1 MKTMHRTALVLV
13 SALLAGLTGGCGD
26 PQGAGAM
33 RTSSRVRES
42 ENVVAAHNDPDAAM
56 LTAMRDTA
64 SWPSYGRDYTN
75 QRFSPLSQIT
85 TASVKQLALA
95 WHYKTG
101 VVKAFETSPIV
112 VDGTMYITTA
122 LNHVIALDAG
132 TGAKKWEWIADLGTT
147 IICCGPVNRGVS
159 VYGGRV
165 YVGTLDARLV
175 ALDAANGRQLWQVQV
190 GDNSRGYSITMAPL
204 AVQGMIITG
213 VSGAEYGIRGSV
225 TAYDAVTGRQV
236 WRWYTIPSPEEGG
249 WWGKWSATDPFG
261 MPLHRDIAR
270 EKADSASYPDAWK
283 HGGGSVWQSPAV
295 DVARNLLVLTV
306 NNPSPDV
313 DGVVRPGDNLYTDCI
328 VALDLRTGK
337 LKWYFQQVPHDRWDY
352 DPISPPILVDV
363 RDSSGRI
370 VPAVAEAGKTG
381 WVYVLNRETGA
392 PIRRSDPF
400 VPMQSMFAS
409 PTREGVLIAP
419 GGNGGS
425 EWSPA
430 AVNPTLNYMYVLG
443 LNEPDIYKLRPEI
456 LKNGASWLAGVWL
469 SALGDKASGTFSAV
483 DLNTGRIAWQ
493 QKMQHRMV
501 GGALATAG
509 GVVFVGSKERVF
521 YAFDA
526 QRGDTLWH
534 YLAPAGVNAPPVS
547 FAVNGRQYIAVAAG
561 GVLQINAPR
570 GDELLVFALPSA
582 ADTGFAVPASRGSAA
597 VSILSR
603 R

>member
-1 MKTMHRTALVLV
+1 MRA
-13 SALLAGLTGGCGD
+13 SA
-26 PQGAGAM
+26 
-33 RTSSRVRES
+33 RVRES
-42 ENVVAAHNDPDAAM
+42 EPVVAAHGDPDAAM

-64 SWPSYGRDYTN
+64 SWPSYGRDYSN
-75 QRFSPLSQIT
+75 QRFSPLGQIT

-132 TGAKKWEWIADLGTT
+132 TGAKKWEWVADLGTT

-175 ALDAANGRQLWQVQV
+175 ALDAATGRQLWQVQV

-204 AVQGMIITG
+204 AVQGKIITG
-213 VSGAEYGIRGSV
+213 VSGAEYGIRGYV
-225 TAYDAVTGRQV
+225 TAYDAVTGRQL
-236 WRWYTIPSPEEGG
+236 WRWYTVPSPDEGG
-249 WWGKWSATDPFG
+249 WWGKWSTTDPFG

-270 EKADSASYPDAWK
+270 EKADSATYPDAWK
-283 HGGGSVWQSPAV
+283 QGGGSVWQTPAV
-295 DVARNLLVLTV
+295 DLARNLLVLTV

-328 VALDLRTGK
+328 VALDLRTGT

-363 RDSSGRI
+363 RDSSGRV

-400 VPMQSMFAS
+400 VPMQSMFES

-430 AVNPTLNYMYVLG
+430 AVNPMLDYMYVLG
-443 LNEPDIYKLRPEI
+443 LNEPDVYKLRPER

-526 QRGDTLWH
+526 QHGDTLWH

-582 ADTGFAVPASRGSAA
+582 ADTSFAVPASRGSASA
-597 VSILSR
+597 SILSR

>member
-1 MKTMHRTALVLV
+1 MSPRVFCVVAAL
-13 SALLAGLTGGCGD
+13 ALTFASGCTGSSSD
-26 PQGAGAM
+26 A
-33 RTSSRVRES
+33 RTSTAARVRETGS
-42 ENVVAAHNDPDAAM
+42 DAHLASDADASM
-56 LTAMRDTA
+56 QAAMRDSTA
-64 SWPSYGRDYTN
+64 WPSYGRDYTN
-75 QRFSPLSQIT
+75 QRFSPLGQIT
-85 TASVKQLALA
+85 AASVKDLSLV

-112 VDGTMYITTA
+112 VGGTMYITTA
-122 LNHVIALDAG
+122 LNHVIALDAA
-132 TGAKKWEWIADLGTT
+132 TGEKKWEWIAALGTT

-175 ALDAANGRQLWQVQV
+175 ALDATTGKPVWEVQV
-190 GDNSRGYSITMAPL
+190 GDNTRGYSITMAPL
-204 AVQGMIITG
+204 AVRGMIITG
-213 VSGAEYGIRGSV
+213 VSGAEYGIRGFL
-225 TAYDAVTGRQV
+225 TAYDAATGKQL
-236 WRWYTIPSPEEGG
+236 WRWYTVPSPEEGG
-249 WWGKWSATDPFG
+249 WWGKWRTTDPFG

-270 EKADSASYPDAWK
+270 EKADSATYPDAWK
-283 HGGGSVWQSPAV
+283 TGGGSVWQSPTV
-295 DVARNLLVLTV
+295 DLDRDLLVLTV

-328 VALDLRTGK
+328 VALQLSTGK

-352 DPISPPILVDV
+352 DPISPPVLVDV
-363 RDSSGRI
+363 RDSTGRV

-381 WVYVLNRETGA
+381 WVYVLDRATGA

-400 VPMQSMFAS
+400 VPMQSMFQS
-409 PTREGVLIAP
+409 PTRDGVLIAP

-430 AVNPTLNYMYVLG
+430 AVNPSLGFMYVLG
-443 LNEPDIYKLRPEI
+443 LNEPDVYKLRPET

-469 SALGDKASGTFSAV
+469 NALGSQASGTFSAV

-493 QKMQHRMV
+493 QKMRHRMV

-509 GVVFVGSKERVF
+509 GVVFVGSREQVF

-534 YLAPAGVNAPPVS
+534 YLASAGVNAPPVS
-547 FAVNGRQYIAVAAG
+547 YAINGRQYIAVAAG

-570 GDELLVFALPSA
+570 GDELMVFALPA
-582 ADTGFAVPASRGSAA
+582 AGDTSAA
-597 VSILSR
+597 VTASKGSSAASILSR